1 MPRRLPENLSQAA
14 SDAMIAAA
22 RVALDRARTPAKK
35 RNAHRDLVMVAT
47 DFCTG
52 LRVFELCKLELKHV
66 DLLSRMIRVRLGKG
80 AKDRDVPI
88 IESLVPLLRDWIGE
102 RTTGYLFPGPNGR
115 RLSERQFRDRL
126 DALAKSAGLMQR
138 VYPHLMRHTFATSYL
153 ESNGEGSLRELQELL
168 GHASLQTTEIY
179 LHVKPARLK
188 RGVDRLPFKL

>member
-1 MPRRLPENLSQAA
+1 MV
-14 SDAMIAAA
+14 AAA
-22 RVALDRARTPAKK
+22 RVALDQGRTPAKK

-47 DFCTG
+47 GFCTG
-52 LRVFELCKLELKHV
+52 LRVFELCKLELMHV
-66 DLLSRMIRVRLGKG
+66 DLVDRMIRVRLGKG

-88 IESLVPLLRDWIGE
+88 LEPLVPLLKEWIGE
-102 RTTGYLFPGPNGR
+102 RTSGYLFPGPKGR

-126 DALAKSAGLMQR
+126 AAVAKRAGLLQR